1 MGGGSY
7 NYVKA
12 VHKMTTDYSLKS
24 REEIFRQSHLCPEM
38 DIRKKPVRE
47 SRDSEEHPESF
58 PIIIALD
65 ETGSMGMVPE
75 QLIKSAF
82 PDIIK
87 LIMEAGIK
95 NPQVCFC
102 GFGDVQ
108 GCREEAPVQIGEFES
123 SDDLMEKW
131 LQSIYLEGCGGGN
144 NGEDPQMIWYVAARH
159 MKTDAFEKRGKK
171 GVLITI
177 SDEPVHRHTPKYA
190 ITSYIGDGCEK
201 DLITSDILAEVQ
213 EKWDVYHIHIEH
225 GSYRLDQ
232 TNWVELLDDKVNKN
246 EGDWVADVK
255 RIIPNI
261 VIRSYNNSNDLVEV
275 K

>member
-7 NYVKA
+7 NYISA
-12 VHKMTTDYSLKS
+12 SSRSANDYSMKT
-24 REEIFRQSHLCPEM
+24 REEIFRQSHLNPEM
-38 DIRKKPVRE
+38 NIRKKKIRE

-75 QLIKSAF
+75 ILIKDAF

-87 LIMEAGIK
+87 LIMDAGIS

-102 GFGDVQ
+102 GVGDSKNLV
-108 GCREEAPVQIGEFES
+108 EEAPIQCGEFES
-123 SDDLMEKW
+123 SDELMEKW
-131 LQSIYLEGCGGGN
+131 LKSIYLEGYGQGNGG
-144 NGEDPQMIWYVAARH
+144 EAYYLAWYFAAH
-159 MKTDAFEKRGKK
+159 HTAIDSFEKRGKR

-177 SDEPVHRHTPKYA
+177 GDEPIHRLMERSEIKHYF
-190 ITSYIGDGCEK
+190 GDSAEK
-201 DLITSDILAEVQ
+201 DIPISELLKTVS

-225 GSYRLDQ
+225 GTYRLRQ
-232 TNWVELLDDKVNKN
+232 TNWEKILDTNVIPA
-246 EGDWVADVK
+246 EGNWSEEVK

-261 VIRSYNNSNDLVEV
+261 VIQSYKGFNDLVEV
-275 K
+275 E